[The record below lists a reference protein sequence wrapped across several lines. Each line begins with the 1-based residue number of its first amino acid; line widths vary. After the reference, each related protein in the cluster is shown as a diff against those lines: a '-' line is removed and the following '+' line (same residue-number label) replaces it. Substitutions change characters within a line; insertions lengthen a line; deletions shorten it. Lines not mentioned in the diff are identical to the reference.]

1 VVIPHLVG
9 NDVRGVRN
17 DQLSRPRLSTWTPEV
32 GILSQAGNGF
42 ANGSSDFSRGLG
54 LVALDVG
61 LNIGEVP

>member
-1 VVIPHLVG
+1 
-9 NDVRGVRN
+9 
-17 DQLSRPRLSTWTPEV
+17 V